1 MSVGQGKS
9 IRARQGSMNHQMLK
23 SKRRVEHIEDRQA
36 RRREQLQ
43 EQAKRY
49 RDKWK

>member
-23 SKRRVEHIEDRQA
+23 SKLRV
-36 RRREQLQ
+36 
-43 EQAKRY
+43 
-49 RDKWK
+49 